1 MKQING
7 LAIIFLLAFAVS
19 VFVFITKL
27 FSEEEDRNISV
38 YRVEVKEVTNSFK
51 KEM

>member
-19 VFVFITKL
+19 VFVFISKL
-27 FSEEEDRNISV
+27 FSEEEDRTIPD
-38 YRVEVKEVTNSFK
+38 YRVEVKEITNSCQ